1 MALITSINNV
11 TTPVSYNKSMTSAVP
26 LIRKSDTPEL
36 EKTSNKPVTPAEPQI
51 DDPINKR
58 TVVTDTAFV
67 EVTPEEQQKFEE
79 AQQKA
84 QRAKFDLQ
92 TYDLSPTQGRKTLIF
107 PEGIV
112 PPEALQKENPAITLF
127 NQLQNIEEAPR
138 QGQEVDHFV

>member
-11 TTPVSYNKSMTSAVP
+11 TTPVSYNKSMTPAVP
-26 LIRKSDTPEL
+26 LIRKTDTPEL
-36 EKTSNKPVTPAEPQI
+36 EKTSDKPVAPTELQI

-92 TYDLSPTQGRKTLIF
+92 TYKLSSAQGKETPIF

-112 PPEALQKENPAITLF
+112 PPEVLQKENPAITLF